1 MTCFLQGIP
10 MQVDRQI
17 NSYTAE
23 YRNRRSVMQRET
35 NFEVTSFVLFRPLMD
50 IRPLMA
56 ILDSALSNRVEVL
69 YLEHQK
75 LKFLPWESKELFKKV
90 E

>member
-1 MTCFLQGIP
+1 
-10 MQVDRQI
+10 
-17 NSYTAE
+17 
-23 YRNRRSVMQRET
+23 MQRET